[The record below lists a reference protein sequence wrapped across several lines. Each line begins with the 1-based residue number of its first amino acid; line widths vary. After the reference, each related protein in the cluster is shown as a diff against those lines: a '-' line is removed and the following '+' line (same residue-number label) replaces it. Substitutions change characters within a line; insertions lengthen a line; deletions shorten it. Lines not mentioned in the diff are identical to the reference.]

1 MYKKYWCFF
10 QTKVDE
16 VSLRIGN
23 AAKVFDLDKIV
34 DKDLRR
40 KLKWLRDLGVSALS
54 PEKLKR

>member
-1 MYKKYWCFF
+1 MVFF